1 MPVADDPERRAAWR
15 AQVLDAQVAGRQ
27 SQLPAGR
34 LAACSVWL
42 AEMVPPGL
50 PPALGVGS
58 VPEAWADVLAWCG
71 LPLAAGPLRWGV
83 EVDEAEVVTPVL
95 RKGRLL
101 LPPPDTLSTL
111 TSLAL
116 KPLRLFIHERL
127 GCRLQAAP
135 GIRMWLWPG
144 RAVLQSLSPIPLAG
158 FFYGP
163 LPGHRAGLALEPW
176 GSQLVTW

>member
-1 MPVADDPERRAAWR
+1 MPPDPDPERIASWR

-27 SQLPAGR
+27 AKPPPGLRSS
-34 LAACSVWL
+34 CSVWL
-42 AEMVPPGL
+42 AEMAPPGL
-50 PPALGVGS
+50 PPALGVGDIPAEW
-58 VPEAWADVLAWCG
+58 VDALAWCG
-71 LPLAAGPLRWGV
+71 MPVATGPLCWGV
-83 EVDEAEVVTPVL
+83 DLEQADVTAPVV

-101 LPPPDTLSTL
+101 LPPLETLATL

-127 GCRLQAAP
+127 GCRLQAAS

-158 FFYGP
+158 FFYAP
-163 LPGHRAGLALEPW
+163 LPGHRAGLAIEPW
-176 GSQLVTW
+176 GDQLITW